1 MHVLPIFVAQL
12 LRLHYNKEKKKIFLL
27 FLFILLDKNAGGVK
41 CANITKMYVKTHIKG
56 KCSSI
61 FVWGPQKFL
70 ILGEK
75 ERTRSDKS
83 NYFFSASPTETRSTA
98 R

>member
-1 MHVLPIFVAQL
+1 MHVLPIFAAQL

-56 KCSSI
+56 S
-61 FVWGPQKFL
+61 VVAFL
-70 ILGEK
+70 YGDPK
-75 ERTRSDKS
+75 
-83 NYFFSASPTETRSTA
+83 NF
-98 R
+98 